1 MKLAEALEDTGI
13 AETFWDGYTVSV
25 VREDEE
31 PTFVISYAVGG
42 MPAHV
47 QNKYNTLEEIEQDIA
62 ESFLPADVEWEPV
75 EEDV

>member
-1 MKLAEALEDTGI
+1 MKLAQALEDADVAQTY
-13 AETFWDGYTVSV
+13 WDGYTVSV

-31 PTFVISYAVGG
+31 PTFVISYQVGN

-62 ESFLPADVEWEPV
+62 DSFLPVDVEWEPV
-75 EEDV
+75 EEGA